1 VNELYFWIK
10 ENTAS
15 VINYVANEYW
25 GSNLV
30 IFILFVSCITL
41 LFLNKEKIKRG
52 QNMLAVY
59 SVLLIV
65 FVTLNPFILKP
76 FGTIREA
83 FVLLPMCSIIGCVTA
98 VKSKDMRSKL
108 KTNAVIIVLAVL
120 IVLSG
125 LVIRTDEWIESTNTY
140 KVYDQGLAT
149 TQYILEDSNYEPVTV
164 CYMLRTDE
172 YYETDITVY
181 EATRQYSGKI
191 MAFAAVPGDGQSLE
205 GVDYFVMSNE
215 YDASGFDGYEPVF
228 DAGYYTVLSRD

>member
-1 VNELYFWIK
+1 MI
-10 ENTAS
+10 
-15 VINYVANEYW
+15 I
-25 GSNLV
+25 V
-30 IFILFVSCITL
+30 IFILFISCITL

-52 QNMLAVY
+52 YRILAVY
-59 SVLLIV
+59 SVLLTA
-65 FVTLNPFILKP
+65 FVILNPFILKP

-83 FVLLPMCSIIGCVTA
+83 FALLPMCSIIGCVIA
-98 VKSKDMRSKL
+98 VKSKDMRSSI

-125 LVIRTDEWIESTNTY
+125 LAIRTDEWIGSTNTY

-181 EATRQYSGKI
+181 ETTRQYSGKI

-205 GVDYFVMSNE
+205 GVDYFVMSNDYE
-215 YDASGFDGYEPVF
+215 ASGFDGFEPVF
-228 DAGYYTVLSRD
+228 DAGYYTVLGRN

>member
-1 VNELYFWIK
+1 MNELYFWIK